1 MIEGQEIF
9 VILLVALVVLGP
21 SRLPELARRLGG
33 WSADLRR
40 AARELRRGLESEVGD
55 LKQVRDDLQAPLR
68 EIQQP
73 FKEVDAVMRDAQKDV
88 RDVRRAATK
97 DIRSG
102 GSDES
107 STDSG
112 KKVSWIG
119 PVPSSGPTPSDAAE
133 DLAAIEETGMPVTD
147 APVTDAPVTDEEAG

>member
-21 SRLPELARRLGG
+21 QRLPELARKLGA

-40 AARELRRGLESEVGD
+40 AARELRQGLEAEVGD
-55 LKQVRDDLQAPLR
+55 LSEIKRDIQTPLR

-73 FKEVDAVMRDAQKDV
+73 FKEVDATMREVKKDV
-88 RDVRRAATK
+88 RNVPREARNE
-97 DIRSG
+97 IG
-102 GSDES
+102 GDPTGKEES
-107 STDSG
+107 ASG

-119 PVPSSGPTPSDAAE
+119 PVPATGPTPEDAAE
-133 DLAAIEETGMPVTD
+133 DLAAIEETGRPAGD
-147 APVTDAPVTDEEAG
+147 APASDEEAG